1 MVTEQSTGLVRIN
14 NVDPRLAV
22 APRNLDDVHSMAT
35 TVQKAGLYGVK
46 TIEEAKIRMVT
57 GMELGLSMLQSL
69 RGVFVMSANG
79 KNQPGLYADT
89 MVALCKS
96 HAEICEYFT
105 LVESSGKV
113 AVYRTKR
120 RGDPEPVTMAFTM
133 EQARAA
139 SLAGKDVWKSYPD
152 AMLRA
157 RAATALARAVY
168 PDLLNG
174 LYSVEELRDMGAQEP
189 PRHVVESL
197 PPKELM
203 DGTFPQP
210 EKPEPDNLEQQLRE
224 SIEEQQK
231 VAHQEL
237 RMLLTNA
244 ANWASLDDAGALISG
259 AWTTK
264 KLTREAMTD
273 LVAYG
278 KKRRGEL
285 KPPAEPA

>member
-1 MVTEQSTGLVRIN
+1 MTSTNLATVDS
-14 NVDPRLAV
+14 VATDPRLAV
-22 APRNLDDVHSMAT
+22 MPRTLSDVRNMAE
-35 TVQKAGLYGVK
+35 TVAKAGLYGVK
-46 TIEEAKIRMVT
+46 SADEGVIRMVT

-189 PRHVVESL
+189 PRIVNSTAVPVES
-197 PPKELM
+197 P
-203 DGTFPQP
+203 DVATP
-210 EKPEPDNLEQQLRE
+210 ELEQQLRD
-224 SIEEQQK
+224 SIAEQQEK
-231 VAHQEL
+231 AHQEL
-237 RMLLTNA
+237 KMVLTSA
-244 ANWASLDDAGALISG
+244 ASWAQLDDAKELMGG
-259 AWTTK
+259 AWKTG
-264 KLTREAMTD
+264 KLTLDQMND

-278 KKRRGEL
+278 KKRRSEL
-285 KPPAEPA
+285 RAPEPSDANGAA